1 MIESFLNSTPWLWPA
16 LALAVSISLVLFRP
30 LARALHAPRAV
41 AFLILLGLGGI
52 VALTL
57 TPREDAFSLFNVQDC
72 FVRWVPPIG
81 VGRVLNLGERGLN
94 VLLFLPL
101 GLGLGLLPRS
111 RAKLALVAGAL
122 ALPFVVEGVQYL
134 APALDRS
141 CSTVDLVDNLTG
153 LLVGLV
159 VGLVGRFVLSLAERG
174 RRGPAATELEAGD
187 RL

>member
-30 LARALHAPRAV
+30 LARALHAPQPV
-41 AFLILLGLGGI
+41 ALLILLGIGGI
-52 VALTL
+52 AALTL
-57 TPREDAFSLFNVQDC
+57 TPGEDAFTPSLVQDC
-72 FVRWVPPIG
+72 FVRLVPPIG

-101 GLGLGLLPRS
+101 GLGLGLLPGS
-111 RAKLALVAGAL
+111 RTKLALVTGAL
-122 ALPFVVEGVQYL
+122 VLPFVIEGIQYV

-159 VGLVGRFVLSLAERG
+159 AGLVCRLVLSIASRG
-174 RRGPAATELEAGD
+174 GGDQAAAEAGD
-187 RL
+187 QA